1 VRPCLSEAILELK
14 DVTYKRDS
22 ITLLDNVSFSLA
34 KGDNVTIFGPE
45 DSGISSLFDIIIRA
59 NASFDGDVFYKG
71 ESIKSLGYFELM
83 KYKKEVGY
91 IHGDYGLISNLSV
104 EQNISLPLDYHS
116 SMSASEIKSHVGQIV
131 YDLNLDHCKKLRP
144 FDLTR
149 SEILKA
155 AFGRAIAHDPDLLYI
170 EHAFEDQCYLNIKSL
185 IDVLTERSMRPDKSL
200 VMITYYP
207 QNFIDISDEFI
218 MFFNG
223 RIVFTGKKEDFNS
236 SDNPYLVQYRTNSIE
251 GPMVIL

>member
-1 VRPCLSEAILELK
+1 MEGAILELRNI
-14 DVTYKRDS
+14 TYKRDTV
-22 ITLLDNVSFSLA
+22 TLLDNVSFSLT

-45 DSGISSLFDIIIRA
+45 GSGLSSLFDIIIR
-59 NASFDGDVFYKG
+59 GDAKFEGDILYNG
-71 ESIKSLGYFELM
+71 SSIKSLGYFELM
-83 KYKKEVGY
+83 NHKKKVGY
-91 IHGDYGLISNLSV
+91 IHGDYGLMSNLSV

-116 SMSASEIKSHVGQIV
+116 SMSALEIKKHVGQII

-170 EHAFEDQCYLNIKSL
+170 EHAFEDQCLLNIKSL
-185 IDVLTERSMRPDKSL
+185 IDVLTERSKRPDKSL

-223 RIVFTGKKEDFNS
+223 RVVFTGKKDDFWT

-251 GPMVIL
+251 GPMIIL

>member
-1 VRPCLSEAILELK
+1 MSEAILELHN
-14 DVTYKRDS
+14 VTYKRDT
-22 ITLLDNVSFSLA
+22 ITLLDNVSFSLTR
-34 KGDNVTIFGPE
+34 GDNLIIFGPE
-45 DSGISSLFDIIIRA
+45 DSGIAPLFDIIIRG
-59 NASFDGDVFYKG
+59 NAEFEGDVLYKG

-83 KYKKEVGY
+83 NYKKEVGY

-116 SMSASEIKSHVGQIV
+116 SMSASEIKAHVGQII

-144 FDLTR
+144 FELTR

-155 AFGRAIAHDPDLLYI
+155 AFGRAIAHDPDLLYV
-170 EHAFEDQCYLNIKSL
+170 EHAFEDQCLLNIKSL
-185 IDVLTERSMRPDKSL
+185 MDVLSRRSMRPDKSL
-200 VMITYYP
+200 IMITYYP
-207 QNFIDISDEFI
+207 QNFIDISDELI

-223 RIVFTGKKEDFNS
+223 RIVFTGKKEDFMN

>member
-1 VRPCLSEAILELK
+1 MDEAILELK
-14 DVTYKRDS
+14 NVTYRKNTV
-22 ITLLDNVSFSLA
+22 TLLDNISFSLK

-45 DSGISSLFDIIIRA
+45 GSGISSLFDLVIRGGA
-59 NASFDGDVFYKG
+59 DFEGDVLYCG
-71 ESIKSLGYFELM
+71 SSIKSLDYFELM
-83 KYKKEVGY
+83 NYKKEVSY

-116 SMSASEIKSHVGQIV
+116 SMSAGEIKTHVGKII

-149 SEILKA
+149 SEILKT
-155 AFGRAIAHDPDLLYI
+155 AFGRAIANDPDLLYI
-170 EHAFEDQCYLNIKSL
+170 EHAFEDQCLLNIRSL
-185 IDVLTERSMRPDKSL
+185 IDVLTDRSKRPDKSL
-200 VMITYYP
+200 ILITYYP

-223 RIVFTGKKEDFNS
+223 RIVFSGKKDDFIN

-251 GPMVIL
+251 GPMIIL

>member
-1 VRPCLSEAILELK
+1 M
-14 DVTYKRDS
+14 
-22 ITLLDNVSFSLA
+22 N
-34 KGDNVTIFGPE
+34 
-45 DSGISSLFDIIIRA
+45 
-59 NASFDGDVFYKG
+59 
-71 ESIKSLGYFELM
+71 
-83 KYKKEVGY
+83 YKKEVGY
-91 IHGDYGLISNLSV
+91 IHGDYGLMSNLSV

-116 SMSASEIKSHVGQIV
+116 SMSATEIKSHVGRII

-185 IDVLTERSMRPDKSL
+185 IDVLTERSIRPDKSL

-218 MFFNG
+218 MLFNG
-223 RIVFTGKKEDFNS
+223 RVVFTGKKDEFMS

-251 GPMVIL
+251 GPMIIL